1 LHGNGFKIVIIRGA
15 GLHLLFK
22 SEAIVR
28 LIPKV
33 EIGFIVLRGINDDH
47 ALFRERNVDVKH
59 TNCETYD
66 ECRPRNIVQNR
77 HDDVIE

>member
-1 LHGNGFKIVIIRGA
+1 LHRTALGLHRNGFKIVIIGGA

-33 EIGFIVLRGINDDH
+33 EIGFVVLRGINDDNP
-47 ALFRERNVDVKH
+47 LFGERNVDVKH
-59 TNCETYD
+59 ANCETDD
-66 ECRPRNIVQNR
+66 ECRP
-77 HDDVIE
+77 